1 MINKYEIM
9 NLIIPMAGM
18 GKRMRPHTLSIPKP
32 LISVAGKPIVQR
44 LVEDISRVCKQQ
56 IDEIAFIIHPSFG
69 SEVEKMLLDIAKSL
83 GATGKI
89 CYQEEPKGTA
99 HAILCAGDSLCGNVV
114 VAFADTLFIADF
126 NLDTSKDSI
135 IWVQKVDD
143 PSAFGVVKLNNDG
156 MITDFVEKP
165 KDFVSDLAIIGIY
178 YFKDGKNLRAELQY
192 LIDNNVIKGTE
203 YQLTDALENMKN
215 KGLKFYTGQ
224 VNEWLDCGNK
234 NATVQTNQRVLVNCG
249 SSISKDAEIVSS
261 QIIEPCRI
269 AKGVKIENSVV
280 GPYVSVGEG
289 TKITHSV
296 VSNSIIQTNSNLA
309 NVNIT
314 NSMVGNSVKILRS
327 AEELSV
333 GDYNEL

>member
-1 MINKYEIM
+1 M

-32 LISVAGKPIVQR
+32 LIPVAGKPIVQR

-69 SEVEKMLLDIAKSL
+69 AEVEKMLLDIAKSL

-99 HAILCAGDSLCGNVV
+99 HAILCAGDSLCDNVV

-249 SSISKDAEIVSS
+249 SSISKDVEIVNS
-261 QIIEPCRI
+261 QIIEPCCI
-269 AKGVKIENSVV
+269 AAGVKIENSVV

-289 TKITHSV
+289 TKITYSV

-314 NSMVGNSVKILRS
+314 NSMVGNSVKMFRS
-327 AEELSV
+327 ADELSV